1 MEALLNGWTMVTE
14 LLLIIFNI
22 WPFILIGGV
31 IVWRRKWIKGKFGKG
46 ETSKKELIPIKL

>member
-22 WPFILIGGV
+22 WPLILIGGV
-31 IVWRRKWIKGKFGKG
+31 IVWRRKWIKGKFRKG
-46 ETSKKELIPIKL
+46 NK